1 MSVPME
7 RKRILEKSFSS
18 RRRTIDD
25 CSDTRIGVRDRV
37 ADLYAS
43 AAVAKDPAHSRTR
56 NTYLEKRRP
65 AVSKNKSTIKIPSSH
80 HFALAIKIN
89 NNEKERDIKKL
100 TLVISE
106 MTVKILSR
114 NWRILSRISSNYVSH
129 CLALRFALT
138 KLTHLGLTQEQLKPC
153 YNDGSLIRSN
163 SSNRVFVENKN

>member
-25 CSDTRIGVRDRV
+25 CSDTRDRV

-65 AVSKNKSTIKIPSSH
+65 AVSKNKSTIKIPSVYGG
-80 HFALAIKIN
+80 AL
-89 NNEKERDIKKL
+89 
-100 TLVISE
+100 
-106 MTVKILSR
+106 
-114 NWRILSRISSNYVSH
+114 
-129 CLALRFALT
+129 
-138 KLTHLGLTQEQLKPC
+138 
-153 YNDGSLIRSN
+153 
-163 SSNRVFVENKN
+163 